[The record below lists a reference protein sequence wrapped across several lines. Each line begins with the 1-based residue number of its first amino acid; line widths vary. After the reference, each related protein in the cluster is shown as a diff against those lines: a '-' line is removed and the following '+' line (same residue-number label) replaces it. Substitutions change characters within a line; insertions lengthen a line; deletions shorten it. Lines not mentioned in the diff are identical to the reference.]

1 MCVCRCVCV
10 LYPNIGAVKRWTAK
24 KDGGSWSG
32 RNRGGGRGR
41 KKGAHTHTHTQ
52 GGTEHS
58 PLLIR
63 HPVTHI
69 HHDMDKSD
77 VNKWLIISI
86 TTAGKYNS
94 TQCITTQC
102 PVLSNRL
109 SSPEKMELFS
119 HCYNVEFAS
128 QCHNSFRIVCTVI

>member
-1 MCVCRCVCV
+1 MCVCV
-10 LYPNIGAVKRWTAK
+10 LYPNIGAVKHWTAK
-24 KDGGSWSG
+24 KEGGVG
-32 RNRGGGRGR
+32 VGGTEEVGEGERRGHT
-41 KKGAHTHTHTQ
+41 HTHTHTQ

-63 HPVTHI
+63 HPETHI